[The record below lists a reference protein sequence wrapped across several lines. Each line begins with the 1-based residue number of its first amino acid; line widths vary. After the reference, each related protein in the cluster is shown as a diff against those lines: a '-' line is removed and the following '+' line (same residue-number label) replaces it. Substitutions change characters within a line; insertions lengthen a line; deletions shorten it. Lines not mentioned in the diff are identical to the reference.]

1 MVKYKICS
9 KCQIKKLLS
18 DFRNKKATYDGKRPE
33 CKYCQDLYQKEYAQ
47 QNKTKISQTQKLYR
61 QKNSSQIK
69 SKQKE
74 YYLQNTKKYIEYRKK
89 RKLTHAEYM
98 KRYRQKNKNKI
109 LKQTRNWKKNNKE
122 RLKIKHQEKY
132 KNDIEYRLTLLLRS
146 RMRHALNGKLKIS
159 TTKELLGC
167 TLSEFKK
174 HIEDQFAEG
183 MSWKNYGR
191 YGWHIDH
198 IEPCASFD
206 LSKPED
212 QKICFHY
219 TNLQPLWA
227 KDNLAK
233 HCKIL

>member
-1 MVKYKICS
+1 MAKYKICT
-9 KCQIKKLLS
+9 KCQIKKLFS
-18 DFRNKKATYDGKRPE
+18 DFRNKKATRDGKRTE
-33 CKYCQDLYQKEYAQ
+33 CKDCQDLYQKKYATR
-47 QNKTKISQTQKLYR
+47 NKKKISQTKKLYR
-61 QKNSSQIK
+61 QKNSSKIK
-69 SKQKE
+69 RNQKE
-74 YYLQNTKKYIEYRKK
+74 HYLKNPKKYIEYRQK
-89 RKLTHAEYM
+89 RKTIHSEYM
-98 KRYRQKNKNKI
+98 KEYRQKNKKRI

-122 RLKIKHQEKY
+122 KLRINHQYKY

-146 RMRHALNGKLKIS
+146 RMKHALNGKLKIS

-174 HIEDQFAEG
+174 HIENQFAEG
-183 MSWKNYGR
+183 MSWENYGR

-198 IEPCASFD
+198 IKPCASFD

-227 KDNLAK
+227 KDNLTK